1 MRHLH
6 TPKCQSKVIMS
17 ELIKINRKDTLLIS
31 IYTLRNL
38 LKNTAKIGLVS
49 CVLLWA
55 NACKSAKKTEEESL
69 SKSESH
75 YEKSNEEK
83 DAAFLCRAAEIHL
96 EEIRLADLVKTK
108 SNNTDVK
115 QLAFMLM
122 NEHSSTLSSLIKLAE
137 GHKIELPSK
146 ASDDASNTFNQLS
159 SMSSADFDV
168 AFCDEMIN
176 VHNEAITLFTRAKD
190 ETSDAEIKAWSTGTL
205 FRLEKHLKAAQQTRQ
220 KISKV
225 L

>member
-1 MRHLH
+1 
-6 TPKCQSKVIMS
+6 MS
-17 ELIKINRKDTLLIS
+17 ELNKINRKEILSIS
-31 IYTLRNL
+31 IYSLRIF
-38 LKNTAKIGLVS
+38 LKNIAKIALVS

-55 NACKSAKKTEEESL
+55 NACKSPKNKEEESQ

-108 SNNTDVK
+108 SNNADVK

-122 NEHSSTLSSLIKLAE
+122 SEHSSTLSSLIKLAE
-137 GHKIELPSK
+137 SHKIELPSK

-168 AFCDEMIN
+168 AYCDEMIN

-205 FRLEKHLKAAQQTRQ
+205 FRLDKHLKTAQATRL
-220 KISKV
+220 KINKV

>member
-1 MRHLH
+1 MKALNTLNR
-6 TPKCQSKVIMS
+6 
-17 ELIKINRKDTLLIS
+17 IKTLPVCFYS
-31 IYTLRNL
+31 ITRF
-38 LKNTAKIGLVS
+38 LKNDVKIGLMV
-49 CVLLWA
+49 CALLWI
-55 NACKSAKKTEEESL
+55 NGCKPPKHKEDDTQ
-69 SKSESH
+69 SKSEAH
-75 YEKSNEEK
+75 YELSNKEK

-108 SNNTDVK
+108 SNNADVK

-122 NEHSSTLSSLIKLAE
+122 SEHSSTLSSLIKLAE
-137 GHKIELPSK
+137 SHKIELPSK

-168 AFCDEMIN
+168 AYCDEMIN

-205 FRLEKHLKAAQQTRQ
+205 FRLEKHLKTAQATRQ
-220 KISKV
+220 KINKV